1 MREAAR
7 DTTTA
12 AVTASEDSAT
22 SPSSEGIMSSQY
34 ISSSTGRVGG
44 LVFLDGDGLDTG
56 AGAGPGDLQR
66 VLPNPYRTT
75 LLRLAVRSDWVIR
88 QIYGSQCGPVCPR
101 LDGAGVD
108 QWRRPLQVT
117 GAEHALWSMQGIP
130 GRSRDHHPPLIGEHM
145 TAGPAAATPRKAR
158 KIWLMFIVAT
168 VFGAVLVSPYLL
180 LDINNSRLDVNGEAH
195 YALLVAH
202 IFTALIALVLGPLQF
217 IPVIRRR
224 RQIHRTIGRVYLLA
238 GVLPSALTA
247 VPVALLSGRLITQIG
262 LTIPAILWLITGTLA
277 YQAAR
282 RHDYTHHQNWMM
294 RNYALTFLAVT
305 SRILVPLLLLAQVPF
320 TTTSVGSIGDNAP
333 SMIPI
338 GQALG
343 WIVNLIAAETL
354 IRRRQSRSAR
364 SRRDTRPST
373 PPPGP
378 GALDQETKGAGA

>member
-1 MREAAR
+1 
-7 DTTTA
+7 
-12 AVTASEDSAT
+12 
-22 SPSSEGIMSSQY
+22 
-34 ISSSTGRVGG
+34 
-44 LVFLDGDGLDTG
+44 
-56 AGAGPGDLQR
+56 
-66 VLPNPYRTT
+66 
-75 LLRLAVRSDWVIR
+75 
-88 QIYGSQCGPVCPR
+88 
-101 LDGAGVD
+101 
-108 QWRRPLQVT
+108 
-117 GAEHALWSMQGIP
+117 
-130 GRSRDHHPPLIGEHM
+130 M

-217 IPVIRRR
+217 IPAIRTR
-224 RQIHRTIGRVYLLA
+224 RQIHRTIGRLYLLA

-305 SRILVPLLLLAQVPF
+305 SRILVPLLLLAQAPF